1 VPKGPQEQRVLTPEG
16 LQTTAQRRFLKQKFL
31 EWVRKGYAAMSKR
44 IGKSLVVNGVTLVT
58 EASWNAELDA
68 KHERLVEWL
77 KDQGLAG
84 VLIRRNENVAWVTGG
99 AVELR
104 VLTPAETGVASLLVT
119 ATGKRYYITTENEAP
134 RLHDEEFGALDFE
147 PVLFPWWADDT
158 VAAAT
163 KLAGGP
169 LGSDMPGAGLT
180 PVNLYPLRA
189 ALCESEIAR
198 YRWLGAETAAATV
211 EALHEV
217 EPGLSEFDMEAITA
231 AGLLRRGIL
240 PSVALYAVDERIFS
254 YKHAVPRGRR
264 LKQYGMLN
272 LCSRKWGLAISITR
286 FIHFGAL
293 PQELAERFNS
303 AAHVNAALLNASRAG
318 TTSSEL
324 FKVAQAAYS
333 AEGFPGEERFHHQ
346 GGPTG
351 YGEREWVATP
361 QGTEVVV
368 DNQAF
373 AWNPSIRGGKVEDTV
388 ILHDGVIENLT
399 STPELPV
406 LAEAAVEGSSYA
418 AAGVLVK

>member
-1 VPKGPQEQRVLTPEG
+1 
-16 LQTTAQRRFLKQKFL
+16 
-31 EWVRKGYAAMSKR
+31 MSKR
-44 IGKSLVVNGVTLVT
+44 IGKGLVVNGATLVS
-58 EASWNAELDA
+58 EAGWNAELDA
-68 KHERLVEWL
+68 KHEKLVEWL
-77 KDQGLAG
+77 KSQGLSG
-84 VLIRRNENVAWVTGG
+84 VLIRRNENVAWITGG

-104 VLTPAETGVASLLVT
+104 VLTPGETGVASLLVT
-119 ATGKRYYITTENEAP
+119 ASGKRYYFTTENEAP

-147 PVLFPWWADDT
+147 PVLFPWWGDDT
-158 VAAAT
+158 AAAAA
-163 KLAGGP
+163 KLAGGA
-169 LGSDMPGAGLT
+169 LGSDTPGVGTL
-180 PVNLYPLRA
+180 VNLTPLRA
-189 ALCESEIAR
+189 ALSESEIVR

-217 EPGLSEFDMEAITA
+217 EPGLSEFDLESITA

-240 PSVALYAVDERIFS
+240 PSVALYAADERIFK

-293 PQELAERFNS
+293 PDELAARFNS
-303 AAHVNAALLNASRAG
+303 AAKVNAALMNATRAG
-318 TTSSEL
+318 ATSAEL
-324 FKVAQAAYS
+324 FEVAQAAYA
-333 AEGFPGEERFHHQ
+333 AEGYPGEERFHHQ

-361 QGTEVVV
+361 SGSEVVV
-368 DNQAF
+368 NNQAF

-388 ILHDGVIENLT
+388 ILRDGAIENLT
-399 STPELPV
+399 ATPELPV
-406 LAEAAVEGSSYA
+406 LSEAIVERSTYA